1 MTPNQL
7 HRSLLEAGHAP
18 GDAIT
23 YYTGDAIP
31 AGLYRRT
38 GDAVHLWDGQHL
50 SPAPWIDTP
59 HTRMPA
65 GVAGVVA
72 RQRIRSRLNANKK

>member
-7 HRSLLEAGHAP
+7 HRSLLDAGHAP

-38 GDAVHLWDGQHL
+38 GDRLFFQRFAARKPAENHRSLFGWCHLQH
-50 SPAPWIDTP
+50 ARR
-59 HTRMPA
+59 TRQNHESD
-65 GVAGVVA
+65 V
-72 RQRIRSRLNANKK
+72 RLDQV